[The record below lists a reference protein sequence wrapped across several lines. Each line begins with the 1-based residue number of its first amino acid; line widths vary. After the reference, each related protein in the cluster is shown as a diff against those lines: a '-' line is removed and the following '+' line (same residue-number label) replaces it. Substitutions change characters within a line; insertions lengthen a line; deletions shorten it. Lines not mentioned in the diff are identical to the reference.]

1 MRRFLAV
8 LVTLLLSAPAVMRSQ
23 NVMVAHLKD
32 GTVAELA
39 FKYKP
44 VMTFTEN
51 DVVFSAIVD
60 GKDYVVSYPIR
71 NLAKFTFTTSEN
83 PGNPPT
89 EVQEVEQS
97 DIRFLIDNY
106 TITVTG
112 LAQDL
117 PVNVYSADGRLLNT
131 GKADRNGTASFS
143 IEELPAGTYI
153 VNSQG
158 ITFKVL
164 K

>member
-44 VMTFTEN
+44 VITFTEN

-89 EVQEVEQS
+89 EVQS
-97 DIRFLIDNY
+97 DIRFLIDSY

-117 PVNVYSADGRLLNT
+117 PVHVYSADGRLLNT